1 MRSFVFWGEFED
13 TKSPFEIISPLGD
26 NLQNRVNLD
35 FRVGINYFDKIQ
47 ASIDQLLVENDD
59 AKKKKRISFT
69 LEGPI
74 DVLEDNVVK
83 SFPKGKRKDWGK
95 KFEIEF
101 GIKVLEESGW
111 ANVFTFS
118 IFDIGDDTI
127 EHGYRFPALFIKVS

>member
-1 MRSFVFWGEFED
+1 MKCDE
-13 TKSPFEIISPLGD
+13 
-26 NLQNRVNLD
+26 QNRVNLG
-35 FRVGINYFDKIQ
+35 FRVGINYFYKIQ
-47 ASIDQLLVENDD
+47 AIIDRLLVENDD
-59 AKKKKRISFT
+59 SKKKKRIRFT

-95 KFEIEF
+95 KFRIEF

-118 IFDIGDDTI
+118 IFDIGDDTL
-127 EHGYRFPALFIKVS
+127 EHGYRFPALFIKVSLSQP

>member
-83 SFPKGKRKDWGK
+83 SFPKGKKKNWGK
-95 KFEIEF
+95 KFKIRF

-118 IFDIGDDTI
+118 IFDIGDDTKK
-127 EHGYRFPALFIKVS
+127 HGYQFPALFLKVS

>member
-1 MRSFVFWGEFED
+1 MMIGQKVGKPVALKCSQKTYR
-13 TKSPFEIISPLGD
+13 LAD
-26 NLQNRVNLD
+26 NLQNRVKSLG
-35 FRVGINYFDKIQ
+35 FRVRINYFDEIQ

-83 SFPKGKRKDWGK
+83 SFPKGKKKNWGK
-95 KFEIEF
+95 KFKIRF

-118 IFDIGDDTI
+118 IFDIGDDTKK
-127 EHGYRFPALFIKVS
+127 HGYQFPALFLKVS

>member
-1 MRSFVFWGEFED
+1 MVIGRKVGKPVALKCSQK
-13 TKSPFEIISPLGD
+13 TYRLAD
-26 NLQNRVNLD
+26 NLQNRVKSLG
-35 FRVGINYFDKIQ
+35 FRVGINYFDEIQ
-47 ASIDQLLVENDD
+47 AIIDRSLVENDD
-59 AKKKKRISFT
+59 AKKKKRIKFT

-83 SFPKGKRKDWGK
+83 TFPKGKRKNWGK
-95 KFEIEF
+95 EFRIEF

-111 ANVFTFS
+111 ANVFIFS

>member
-13 TKSPFEIISPLGD
+13 TKSPFEIISPLAD

-83 SFPKGKRKDWGK
+83 SFPKGTKKDWGK
-95 KFEIEF
+95 KFKIKF

-118 IFDIGDDTI
+118 IFDIGDDTK
-127 EHGYRFPALFIKVS
+127 EHGYQFPALFLKVS

>member
-1 MRSFVFWGEFED
+1 MNYGQFCGLLADFLFKFDE
-13 TKSPFEIISPLGD
+13 
-26 NLQNRVNLD
+26 QNRVNLG

-47 ASIDQLLVENDD
+47 ANIDRLLVENDD
-59 AKKKKRISFT
+59 SKKKKRIRFT

-95 KFEIEF
+95 KFRIEF

-127 EHGYRFPALFIKVS
+127 EHGYRFPALFIKVSLSQP

>member
-1 MRSFVFWGEFED
+1 MRSFVFWEEFED
-13 TKSPFEIISPLGD
+13 TKSPFEIISPLAD

-83 SFPKGKRKDWGK
+83 SFPKGEKKDWGK
-95 KFEIEF
+95 KFKIKF

-118 IFDIGDDTI
+118 IFDIGDDTK
-127 EHGYRFPALFIKVS
+127 EHGYQFPALFLKVS